1 MEPKLI
7 FSEVLKI
14 IVLLSQSF
22 QPVQPLKPSF
32 PGPISLEANS
42 SMVGAVWGHQPDF
55 STQVLNILPTVRTS
69 PMERPWLLFSITDG
83 DRGLAASSRA
93 DRDCAVNP
101 SYPLAR
107 SLAALSTTQASG
119 RRKAC
124 AIRSMHDAKRRKLQ
138 TRDDVHNELRCDHTQ
153 KITIP
158 QIPIVCSFDQKE
170 KVHAP
175 LNEPQ

>member
-1 MEPKLI
+1 M
-7 FSEVLKI
+7 
-14 IVLLSQSF
+14 QSSVESISG
-22 QPVQPLKPSF
+22 QHSLRLKPRVEGKHVWRVLYATYNMARRIHAAERMLQF
-32 PGPISLEANS
+32 QNQKNTRESL
-42 SMVGAVWGHQPDF
+42 P
-55 STQVLNILPTVRTS
+55 RT
-69 PMERPWLLFSITDG
+69 G
-83 DRGLAASSRA
+83 
-93 DRDCAVNP
+93 
-101 SYPLAR
+101 
-107 SLAALSTTQASG
+107 
-119 RRKAC
+119 